1 MAATNVLIDSTGTM
15 YFGEERETWRNCP
28 RCLAFSRMSPQAVPT
43 FDELLLQKPRSIG
56 VVLRCHACNTPVFLR
71 YATRA
76 FVNNRVELAPQA
88 FDVERPVEKFAF
100 NYVPEDVETFFR
112 EALVCYS
119 HNQYQAF
126 AAMCRRSAAVTF
138 ADLGNST
145 KLRLFDSITDV
156 RETEI
161 LGDGQVVDQM
171 VLLKDET
178 DVLLVQ
184 RHTLLVAHRV
194 NRVAEEE
201 ELARPRAVEHAENR
215 EERRLAGARRAHDRD
230 ELARLNLPRDPAQHV
245 RSPRGR
251 LEHLLD
257 VPHRDQRPDDRRGRR
272 VAADGCW
279 FGEECHGNS

>member
-15 YFGEERETWRNCP
+15 YFGEERETSRNCP

-156 RETEI
+156 REMAEI
-161 LGDGQVVDQM
+161 DEDTFAVVMRIIFAGNAEPLLDLPLINIYQAA
-171 VLLKDET
+171 VLLEVMKDF
-178 DVLLVQ
+178 LYQ
-184 RHTLLVAHRV
+184 AY
-194 NRVAEEE
+194 
-201 ELARPRAVEHAENR
+201 
-215 EERRLAGARRAHDRD
+215 
-230 ELARLNLPRDPAQHV
+230 V
-245 RSPRGR
+245 RKGR
-251 LEHLLD
+251 LQHAMKVRKFFVEEATA
-257 VPHRDQRPDDRRGRR
+257 RMRMEEGR
-272 VAADGCW
+272 
-279 FGEECHGNS
+279 